1 MSYRRDAF
9 TWTAFGAL
17 FAFGYLMAIL
27 GPALPYIR
35 SVEGIAYLVGV
46 LHQVAWAVG
55 GGLAGVLSARG
66 RGRLGRRAMIA
77 IGIAGGALAGLA
89 LGYGEIAPVTIAGA
103 FLMGLLATLALIRV
117 WAALADAHAARRAV
131 AMTEG
136 EVAVSLAG
144 VAAPLLIAALA
155 ATAATW
161 RLAFAIGTVTGLA
174 AAAAVLRT
182 HFPAPKPALG
192 ERPRRGRAQPTLVI
206 IFAIVA
212 LEFALSFWLAS
223 YLNDDVGLARDT
235 AVALVSGLYAS
246 NLLGRVTASRL
257 ARTQT
262 PERLLVIALGTVLAG
277 LPFLLAA
284 TSATAVVPGIM
295 ITGSGIGAL
304 FPLTSSLHI
313 QASGRTADSALGQTM
328 TVAAFGQT
336 GGPLV
341 AGAIAQVSSLRAGL
355 LVLPILTLLAAAGL
369 AVHGLHAASAA
380 KVVRQREWRK
390 SISPGK

>member
-192 ERPRRGRAQPTLVI
+192 ERPRRGRPQPTLVI

-355 LVLPILTLLAAAGL
+355 LVLPVLTLLAAAGL